1 METIKQKWHQIVE
14 FFETPLGNQVKFYA
28 LFYLCL
34 WSFHLIIIS
43 LISFFHLLLGHN
55 IRTIGDWIGD
65 RGWLLIIFSK
75 GSIFYLALQFIR
87 LKSKKL
93 NLLKSYLQNSIQLPR
108 REIFVVIAFMLV
120 GLAGLGKLGFNRA
133 YIFELPRILYS
144 IVGTVVLFS
153 ADYALIV
160 VFEIFFP
167 LENEQQKRLKLLIL
181 PLLFYAFTYITFIYE
196 QNVSFRLY
204 AYFFLV
210 MYLGE
215 WRRRNWTLPLLALI
229 SFIVPVH
236 SLMGLD
242 PVWGANYT
250 FFAAQ
255 RPIGTF
261 SLFILIGI
269 SVGYLFWIQK
279 KNPEYIY
286 RE

>member
-1 METIKQKWHQIVE
+1 MESLKQRWIQILD
-14 FFETPLGNQVKFYA
+14 FFDTPLGNQVKFYS

-34 WSFHLIIIS
+34 WSFHLVIIS

-65 RGWLLIIFSK
+65 RGWLLIIFAK
-75 GSIFYLALQFIR
+75 VSIFYLALQFIR

-108 REIFVVIAFMLV
+108 REIFVVVAFMLT
-120 GLAGLGKLGFNRA
+120 GLAGIGKIGFNHS
-133 YIFELPRILYS
+133 YIFELHRILYS
-144 IVGTVVLFS
+144 IVGTFVIFS
-153 ADYALIV
+153 VDYALIV

-167 LENEQQKRLKLLIL
+167 VETDQQKRLKLFVF
-181 PLLFYAFTYITFIYE
+181 PLLFYLFTYITFIYE

-210 MYLGE
+210 LYLGE
-215 WRRRNWTLPLLALI
+215 WRRRNWTLPLLFLVAFLVPI
-229 SFIVPVH
+229 HSF
-236 SLMGLD
+236 MGLD

-250 FFAAQ
+250 FFSAQ
-255 RPIGTF
+255 RPVGTF
-261 SLFILIGI
+261 SLFILVGI
-269 SVGYLFWIQK
+269 AVGYLYFIQK
-279 KNPEYIY
+279 KYPEYIY

>member
-160 VFEIFFP
+160 VFEIFIPSVIRWVNVNHINFP
-167 LENEQQKRLKLLIL
+167 LVGKR
-181 PLLFYAFTYITFIYE
+181 
-196 QNVSFRLY
+196 
-204 AYFFLV
+204 
-210 MYLGE
+210 
-215 WRRRNWTLPLLALI
+215 
-229 SFIVPVH
+229 
-236 SLMGLD
+236 
-242 PVWGANYT
+242 
-250 FFAAQ
+250 
-255 RPIGTF
+255 
-261 SLFILIGI
+261 
-269 SVGYLFWIQK
+269 
-279 KNPEYIY
+279 
-286 RE
+286 

>member
-1 METIKQKWHQIVE
+1 METIKYRWLQFVE
-14 FFETPLGNQVKFYA
+14 FFETPLGNQVKFYG
-28 LFYLCL
+28 LFYLSL

-75 GSIFYLALQFIR
+75 ITIFYLALQFIR

-108 REIFVVIAFMLV
+108 REVFVVIVFMLV
-120 GLAGLGKLGFNRA
+120 GLAGLGRVGFNRA

-144 IVGTVVLFS
+144 IIGTLVLFS
-153 ADYALIV
+153 VDYALIV

-167 LENEQQKRLKLLIL
+167 LESEHQKRLKLVLV

-204 AYFFLV
+204 AYFFLII
-210 MYLGE
+210 YLGE
-215 WRRRNWTLPLLALI
+215 WRRRNWTLPLLALT
-229 SFIVPVH
+229 SFVVPVH

-255 RPIGTF
+255 RPVGTF

-269 SVGYLFWIQK
+269 SVGYLFWVQRK
-279 KNPEYIY
+279 YPEYIY